1 MANKVTMYGTQGCSF
16 CLRAERLLRS
26 KGVVDLIRI
35 AVDASPEERQIM
47 IARSGRTSVPQ
58 IFVGDAHVGG
68 FDDLAALE
76 RAGRLDELLRN
87 KPCQG

>member
-26 KGVVDLIRI
+26 KGVVELIRI
-35 AVDASPEERQIM
+35 AVDTSPEERQAM
-47 IARSGRTSVPQ
+47 VARSGRTSVPQ

-68 FDDLAALE
+68 FDDLAALD
-76 RAGRLDELLRN
+76 RAGQLEELLRN
-87 KPCQG
+87 QPRQG